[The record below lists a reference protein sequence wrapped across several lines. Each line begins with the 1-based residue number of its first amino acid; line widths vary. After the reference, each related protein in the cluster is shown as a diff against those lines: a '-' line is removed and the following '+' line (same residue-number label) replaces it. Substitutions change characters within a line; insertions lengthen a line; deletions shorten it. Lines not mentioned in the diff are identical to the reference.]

1 MQNRRKRNENLG
13 RTGFSFLDAGSIF
26 IFSLNHFLAHCQSLP
41 LMLLFKKKFLEA
53 IRSGSKTQ
61 TIRLWKHRRMKP
73 GQRSYIPG
81 IGYIRIGTV
90 EQIELQD
97 LTDEDAKLDGFDSAC
112 LLKSELD
119 QLYSKQITEGH
130 QVYRVVFQVL
140 PPDEQK
146 KC

>member
-1 MQNRRKRNENLG
+1 
-13 RTGFSFLDAGSIF
+13 
-26 IFSLNHFLAHCQSLP
+26 
-41 LMLLFKKKFLEA
+41 
-53 IRSGSKTQ
+53 
-61 TIRLWKHRRMKP
+61 MKP

>member
-1 MQNRRKRNENLG
+1 
-13 RTGFSFLDAGSIF
+13 
-26 IFSLNHFLAHCQSLP
+26 
-41 LMLLFKKKFLEA
+41 
-53 IRSGSKTQ
+53 
-61 TIRLWKHRRMKP
+61 MKS

-81 IGYIRIGTV
+81 VGYIRIGVV